1 MDIKIII
8 KTMIIIIRTTI
19 INIII
24 IMKIIRKTPDELTI
38 SMIFSLTS
46 GRLGGY
52 SIWECNGWS
61 NDGGGLPL
69 WGKGDYYYYPFEGE
83 VSWSFSIVTKMMTLL
98 ANLVTDVK
106 GVQIWLRRCG
116 CKHHWLRNHV
126 LQPWCHVSQKR
137 YNEDDDHCF
146 INIWFQDSW
155 KWKSSWKGS
164 S

>member
-1 MDIKIII
+1 MVGICRWQKPTSPINDIFPPWWDFVMWGICWV
-8 KTMIIIIRTTI
+8 T
-19 INIII
+19 NIII

-52 SIWECNGWS
+52 SIWECNEWS

-69 WGKGDYYYYPFEGE
+69 WGKGDYYYYPDEGE
-83 VSWSFSIVTKMMTLL
+83 VSWLFLIDTIIVMLMMTLL

-137 YNEDDDHCF
+137 
-146 INIWFQDSW
+146 
-155 KWKSSWKGS
+155 
-164 S
+164 